1 MILFSC
7 EYYSRLV
14 IGFRVPVM
22 TESHNHHQLHTIDTI
37 TILTLKWNQRKWTIR
52 FRIWPDRVGLEWK
65 YASTL
70 ADNLPV
76 RCSIQE
82 KLGFYLCS
90 FYGTYLIWWLTLLRF
105 KHRKKQRQVVIMD
118 DLRITIDEHSRWEM
132 KFHVDR
138 ARMRCSGA
146 AYRPPD
152 ANASPARHRQI
163 RSGEG

>member
-14 IGFRVPVM
+14 IGFRIHVNIDP
-22 TESHNHHQLHTIDTI
+22 HNPHRLHTIDTI
-37 TILTLKWNQRKWTIR
+37 TILTLKWKQRKWTIR
-52 FRIWPDRVGLEWK
+52 FRVWPDRVGLEWK
-65 YASTL
+65 YANILT
-70 ADNLPV
+70 DLPV

-82 KLGFYLCS
+82 KLGFYMCS
-90 FYGTYLIWWLTLLRF
+90 FYGTRLISWLTLF
-105 KHRKKQRQVVIMD
+105 GCKHRRKQRQVVIMD

-132 KFHVDR
+132 KFHFDR
-138 ARMRCSGA
+138 ARMRYSGA
-146 AYRPPD
+146 GSRRPD